1 MEEHSPGVVEPFKQD
16 MRFRAQIGSITDY
29 CTSCLTRGTCL
40 MCVCL
45 LSACIRDNAHSPGI
59 FCLVRMA
66 VTYLH
71 MIITTAMS
79 DKGKD

>member
-40 MCVCL
+40 MSVCL
-45 LSACIRDNAHSPGI
+45 LSASIRDNAHSHCI

-71 MIITTAMS
+71 IIITTAMS